1 MLIQKIYLESKNL
14 LMIDF
19 NFEEA
24 LTQIF
29 EDRIDPFL
37 DSFEVDDYKKL
48 HELEKKSNEI
58 VNLFKERS
66 GDSFEDIVRNNDVEL
81 FQDYI
86 NKTDPEQIYSND
98 EKYGNIFIF
107 RLISLFLEISKKDQ
121 EKEKMAQYLQHY
133 LLRIKNLNNLKRQI
147 QLKSL
152 LKQINE
158 FFSNET
164 DQYSQHL
171 IETAKEMGKFS
182 SNNV

>member
-1 MLIQKIYLESKNL
+1 
-14 LMIDF
+14 
-19 NFEEA
+19 
-24 LTQIF
+24 
-29 EDRIDPFL
+29 
-37 DSFEVDDYKKL
+37 
-48 HELEKKSNEI
+48 
-58 VNLFKERS
+58 
-66 GDSFEDIVRNNDVEL
+66 
-81 FQDYI
+81 
-86 NKTDPEQIYSND
+86 
-98 EKYGNIFIF
+98 
-107 RLISLFLEISKKDQ
+107 
-121 EKEKMAQYLQHY
+121 MAQYLQHY